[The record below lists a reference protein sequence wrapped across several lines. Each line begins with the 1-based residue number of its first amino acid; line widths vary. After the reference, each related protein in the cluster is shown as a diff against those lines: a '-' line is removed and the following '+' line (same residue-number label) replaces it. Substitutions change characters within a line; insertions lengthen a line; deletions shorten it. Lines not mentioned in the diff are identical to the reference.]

1 MINFKVRF
9 KNPVFIVQIILA
21 VFTPLL
27 AYANMSFE
35 DINSWGALGALLL
48 DAFKNPYILSIVAVS
63 VFNAVNDPT
72 TVGITD
78 SKQALSYTVPKEKEE

>member
-1 MINFKVRF
+1 
-9 KNPVFIVQIILA
+9 
-21 VFTPLL
+21 
-27 AYANMSFE
+27 MSFE
-35 DINSWGALGALLL
+35 DINSWGALGALIL

-72 TVGITD
+72 TAGIID